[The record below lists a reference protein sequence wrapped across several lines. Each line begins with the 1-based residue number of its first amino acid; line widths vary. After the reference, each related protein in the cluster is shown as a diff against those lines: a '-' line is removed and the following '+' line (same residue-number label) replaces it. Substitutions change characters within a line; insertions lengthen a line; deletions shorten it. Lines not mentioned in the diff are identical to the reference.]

1 MSRFESDNSLRLYL
15 REISKTELLRNIGK
29 DNSSWRV
36 VCNVVLEYM
45 ISRGILIMS
54 ERKYYYAT
62 KYNNREHGYHRKIY
76 ELIVDSP
83 QSKTS
88 ILKEMGYNNTK
99 GRQKLSN
106 ALEQLSIEGM
116 IIRQGGSWVIP

>member
-1 MSRFESDNSLRLYL
+1 
-15 REISKTELLRNIGK
+15 
-29 DNSSWRV
+29 
-36 VCNVVLEYM
+36 M

-116 IIRQGGSWVIP
+116 IIRQGGSWIIP